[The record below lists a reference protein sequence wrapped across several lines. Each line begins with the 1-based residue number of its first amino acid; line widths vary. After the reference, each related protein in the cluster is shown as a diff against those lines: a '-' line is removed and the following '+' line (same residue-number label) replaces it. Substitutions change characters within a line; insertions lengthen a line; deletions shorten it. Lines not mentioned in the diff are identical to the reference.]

1 MCVSQAAVTNLYL
14 MENQKGIEIMRNNER
29 VRNELILRR
38 VRNWELAN
46 RLGINEA
53 TLSRR
58 LRVELPE
65 EEQDRLIAI
74 IQDIQKEG
82 V

>member
-1 MCVSQAAVTNLYL
+1 
-14 MENQKGIEIMRNNER
+14 MRGNER
-29 VRNELILRR
+29 VRNELMLRR

-58 LRVELPE
+58 LRTELPE
-65 EEQDRLIAI
+65 EEQDRLISI

>member
-1 MCVSQAAVTNLYL
+1 
-14 MENQKGIEIMRNNER
+14 MRNNER
-29 VRNELILRR
+29 VRNKLGLRR

>member
-1 MCVSQAAVTNLYL
+1 
-14 MENQKGIEIMRNNER
+14 MRNNER

-58 LRVELPE
+58 LRVELTE

>member
-1 MCVSQAAVTNLYL
+1 
-14 MENQKGIEIMRNNER
+14 MRSNE
-29 VRNELILRR
+29 R

-58 LRVELPE
+58 LRTELPE

>member
-1 MCVSQAAVTNLYL
+1 
-14 MENQKGIEIMRNNER
+14 MRNNER
-29 VRNELILRR
+29 VRNELGLRR

>member
-1 MCVSQAAVTNLYL
+1 
-14 MENQKGIEIMRNNER
+14 MRSNER
-29 VRNELILRR
+29 VRNELMLRR

-58 LRVELPE
+58 LRTELPE

-74 IQDIQKEG
+74 IQDIQKEE

>member
-1 MCVSQAAVTNLYL
+1 
-14 MENQKGIEIMRNNER
+14 MRSNER
-29 VRNELILRR
+29 VRNELMLRR

-58 LRVELPE
+58 PRTELPE

>member
-1 MCVSQAAVTNLYL
+1 M
-14 MENQKGIEIMRNNER
+14 KKNER
-29 VRNELILRR
+29 VRNELVIRR
-38 VRNWELAN
+38 VRHWELAN

-53 TLSRR
+53 TLCRR

-65 EEQDRLIAI
+65 EEQDRLISI

>member
-1 MCVSQAAVTNLYL
+1 MKS
-14 MENQKGIEIMRNNER
+14 NER
-29 VRNELILRR
+29 VRKELTERR
-38 VRNWELAN
+38 VMHWELAKK
-46 RLGINEA
+46 LGINET
-53 TLSRR
+53 TLCRR

-65 EEQDRLIAI
+65 EEQDRLISI

>member
-1 MCVSQAAVTNLYL
+1 M
-14 MENQKGIEIMRNNER
+14 IMRSNER
-29 VRNELILRR
+29 VRNELMLRR

-58 LRVELPE
+58 LRTELPE

>member
-1 MCVSQAAVTNLYL
+1 
-14 MENQKGIEIMRNNER
+14 MRNNER

>member
-1 MCVSQAAVTNLYL
+1 
-14 MENQKGIEIMRNNER
+14 MRSNER
-29 VRNELILRR
+29 VRNELMLRR

-58 LRVELPE
+58 LRTELPE

>member
-1 MCVSQAAVTNLYL
+1 
-14 MENQKGIEIMRNNER
+14 MRSHER
-29 VRNELILRR
+29 VRNELMLRR

-58 LRVELPE
+58 LRTELPE

>member
-1 MCVSQAAVTNLYL
+1 
-14 MENQKGIEIMRNNER
+14 MRSNER
-29 VRNELILRR
+29 VRNELMLRR

-58 LRVELPE
+58 LRTELPE

-74 IQDIQKEG
+74 IQDIQKGG
-82 V
+82 VICQGW